1 MANVPKETNNGNG
14 NGTEYRNCWPDEHE
28 STELFCRRAEAREKW
43 HSWRWRARLR
53 TVGKHGGRSE
63 MKVVLCLHGVKFTKS
78 CRLQCKQFTVN
89 TWDHNLLPYVLA
101 HYVGVNSFAPKMEQ
115 VNQVKSEYLEDIV
128 HHTVEIQADDAEC
141 WPPALRQMFCIDAP
155 ANVENV
161 DNFIKCCGGM
171 PTIETIFSKPKER
184 MQFKFRPDDP
194 NSVPLFSGRKASTDL
209 AVKVRRKKKPDGTYS
224 YNFATFGVIDT
235 TFHFDDKICDLQ
247 LLPTSRFNVV
257 VIWIDEC
264 LTWLKYSL

>member
-1 MANVPKETNNGNG
+1 MRVGV
-14 NGTEYRNCWPDEHE
+14 
-28 STELFCRRAEAREKW
+28 LFTR
-43 HSWRWRARLR
+43 
-53 TVGKHGGRSE
+53 
-63 MKVVLCLHGVKFTKS
+63 
-78 CRLQCKQFTVN
+78 CKAAVYTAHFTVN
-89 TWDHNLLPYVLA
+89 TRDRLLQLPINTLA
-101 HYVGVNSFAPKMEQ
+101 SIPLHQSRMEQ
-115 VNQVKSEYLEDIV
+115 VNHVKSEYLEGIV

-155 ANVENV
+155 ANVDNV

-247 LLPTSRFNVV
+247 LLPTSRFEAV
-257 VIWIDEC
+257 VI
-264 LTWLKYSL
+264 